1 MKLILMYC
9 VDCDY
14 ERFFFI
20 VALLSVV
27 WFDLCLYCLH
37 FNIFLFL
44 FAMCLLRVGEQCL
57 WINLEVLSNY
67 FGHIMI
73 IVVKLYG
80 QFY

>member
-1 MKLILMYC
+1 METMK
-9 VDCDY
+9 D
-14 ERFFFI
+14 FFI

-37 FNIFLFL
+37 FNIFFVL

-57 WINLEVLSNY
+57 WMKLEVLSNY